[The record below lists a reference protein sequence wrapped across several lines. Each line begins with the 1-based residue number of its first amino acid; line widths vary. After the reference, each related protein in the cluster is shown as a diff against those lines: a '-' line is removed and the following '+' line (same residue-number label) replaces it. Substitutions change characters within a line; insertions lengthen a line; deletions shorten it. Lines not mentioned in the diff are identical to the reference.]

1 MSVKMPKPVSKT
13 ELSRLYTRLAIDTHH
28 RLDNST
34 AEGQARLGL
43 LHRFLDACANL
54 YGTMTLWHAWELF
67 QHVEPE
73 LTAKKKIL
81 RKDFFSFAEIVRVEK
96 HAYAIMLLPDLY
108 EEETSISIQDA
119 ELVHRMLIYPNIW
132 GLNEYYKLLS
142 YQGDKP
148 CVVPAHDVFYAYA
161 DPNYFWETPEARSLR
176 FFLANLHVAPNAKTT
191 APDGTPLRGKAL
203 SEVVFW
209 TRDDHWEYDDYKAAW
224 RKKAVSEE
232 ANKPYLQ
239 RIMEK
244 IQRGILLSFVCDQFS
259 YYVELLEEAGVQ
271 FTKPQFETFA
281 NRLCELNNHSH
292 LWSNRGGQPVEMY
305 DGLDNAELDAAAL
318 MKTMQ
323 LDPDGYYRNPV
334 LSRITPKKNEDGQD

>member
-1 MSVKMPKPVSKT
+1 MSVKMPKLVSKT

-34 AEGQARLGL
+34 AEGQARLDL
-43 LHRFLDACANL
+43 LHRFFDACANL

-142 YQGDKP
+142 YQDDKP

-161 DPNYFWETPEARSLR
+161 DPIISGKRQKRVLSASFWQTSMSLRMPKPLRPTARLCAARRCQRLYSGQEMTTGSMTIIRRRGAKKRLLKKQTGHICSASWKKSSAGFCCRLSVINFLTMWSCLKKPAFSLPSRSLKHSR
-176 FFLANLHVAPNAKTT
+176 T
-191 APDGTPLRGKAL
+191 A
-203 SEVVFW
+203 SV
-209 TRDDHWEYDDYKAAW
+209 
-224 RKKAVSEE
+224 
-232 ANKPYLQ
+232 N
-239 RIMEK
+239 
-244 IQRGILLSFVCDQFS
+244 
-259 YYVELLEEAGVQ
+259 
-271 FTKPQFETFA
+271 
-281 NRLCELNNHSH
+281 
-292 LWSNRGGQPVEMY
+292 
-305 DGLDNAELDAAAL
+305 
-318 MKTMQ
+318 
-323 LDPDGYYRNPV
+323 
-334 LSRITPKKNEDGQD
+334 

>member
-34 AEGQARLGL
+34 AEGQARLAL
-43 LHRFLDACANL
+43 LHRFFDACANL

-142 YQGDKP
+142 YQDDKP
-148 CVVPAHDVFYAYA
+148 CVVPAHDEFYAYA

-176 FFLANLHVAPNAKTT
+176 FFLANLHVAPDAKTT

-209 TRDDHWEYDDYKAAW
+209 TRDDHWDYDDYKAAW
-224 RKKAVSEE
+224 RKKAVAEE
-232 ANKPYLQ
+232 ANRPYLQ

-259 YYVELLEEAGVQ
+259 YYVELLEEAGIQ
-271 FTKPQFETFA
+271 FRQYRTNELVRWRMHFLSDAIAEIEGLLEV
-281 NRLCELNNHSH
+281 NRDFCKKQMAEKASPTLPTNCAVLP
-292 LWSNRGGQPVEMY
+292 LPNRS
-305 DGLDNAELDAAAL
+305 L
-318 MKTMQ
+318 K
-323 LDPDGYYRNPV
+323 R
-334 LSRITPKKNEDGQD
+334 SRTASVN

>member
-1 MSVKMPKPVSKT
+1 M
-13 ELSRLYTRLAIDTHH
+13 
-28 RLDNST
+28 
-34 AEGQARLGL
+34 
-43 LHRFLDACANL
+43 
-54 YGTMTLWHAWELF
+54 
-67 QHVEPE
+67 
-73 LTAKKKIL
+73 
-81 RKDFFSFAEIVRVEK
+81 
-96 HAYAIMLLPDLY
+96 
-108 EEETSISIQDA
+108 
-119 ELVHRMLIYPNIW
+119 
-132 GLNEYYKLLS
+132 
-142 YQGDKP
+142 
-148 CVVPAHDVFYAYA
+148 FYAYA

-209 TRDDHWEYDDYKAAW
+209 TKDDHWDYDDYKAAW
-224 RKKAVSEE
+224 RKKAVAEE

-259 YYVELLEEAGVQ
+259 YYVELLEEAGIQ

-305 DGLDNAELDAAAL
+305 DGLDNAELDAAAI

>member
-1 MSVKMPKPVSKT
+1 MSVKMPKLVSKT

-34 AEGQARLGL
+34 AEGQARLDL
-43 LHRFLDACANL
+43 LHRFFDASANL

-142 YQGDKP
+142 YQDDKP

-176 FFLANLHVAPNAKTT
+176 FFLANLHVAPNTK
-191 APDGTPLRGKAL
+191 PLRPTA
-203 SEVVFW
+203 
-209 TRDDHWEYDDYKAAW
+209 
-224 RKKAVSEE
+224 
-232 ANKPYLQ
+232 
-239 RIMEK
+239 
-244 IQRGILLSFVCDQFS
+244 
-259 YYVELLEEAGVQ
+259 
-271 FTKPQFETFA
+271 
-281 NRLCELNNHSH
+281 RLCAARRCQRLYSGQEMTTGSMTIIRR
-292 LWSNRGGQPVEMY
+292 RGAKKQF
-305 DGLDNAELDAAAL
+305 
-318 MKTMQ
+318 
-323 LDPDGYYRNPV
+323 
-334 LSRITPKKNEDGQD
+334 PKKQTSHTCSASWKKSSAGFCCRLSAINFLTMWSCLKKPAFSLPSRSLKHSRTASVN

>member
-1 MSVKMPKPVSKT
+1 M
-13 ELSRLYTRLAIDTHH
+13 
-28 RLDNST
+28 
-34 AEGQARLGL
+34 
-43 LHRFLDACANL
+43 
-54 YGTMTLWHAWELF
+54 
-67 QHVEPE
+67 
-73 LTAKKKIL
+73 
-81 RKDFFSFAEIVRVEK
+81 
-96 HAYAIMLLPDLY
+96 
-108 EEETSISIQDA
+108 
-119 ELVHRMLIYPNIW
+119 
-132 GLNEYYKLLS
+132 NEYYKLLS
-142 YQGDKP
+142 YQDDKP

-161 DPNYFWETPEARSLR
+161 DPNYFWETLEARSLR
-176 FFLANLHVAPNAKTT
+176 FFLANLHVAPDAKTT

-209 TRDDHWEYDDYKAAW
+209 TRDDHWDYDDYKAAW
-224 RKKAVSEE
+224 RKKAVAEE
-232 ANKPYLQ
+232 ANRPYLQ

-259 YYVELLEEAGVQ
+259 YYVELLEEAGIQ

-292 LWSNRGGQPVEMY
+292 LWSNRGAQPVEMY
-305 DGLDNAELDAAAL
+305 DGLDNAELDAAAI